1 MIHGLDTS
9 FLVAAEVQEHPNHL
23 AARACLV
30 SLLGRGD
37 QVSLTPWVVGEFVR
51 VVTDSK
57 RFQYPLDMSAAIRR
71 TEEWRKTFE
80 VVQTFTTDRSMS
92 LFSKWM
98 IQHRLGR
105 KRVTD
110 TLLAATW
117 HDAAISSI
125 LTLNGADFTI
135 FGCFNIVVP

>member
-9 FLVAAEVQEHPNHL
+9 FLVAAEVQEHADHA
-23 AARACLV
+23 AARACLGA
-30 SLLGRGD
+30 LFRRGD

-51 VVTDSK
+51 VVTDAK
-57 RFQYPLDMSAAIRR
+57 RFQSPLDMPAGIKR
-71 TEEWRKTFE
+71 TEAWWSTPE
-80 VVQTFTTDRSMS
+80 VVRTFTTDRSMS
-92 LFSKWM
+92 LFAKWM

-117 HDAAISSI
+117 HDVAISSV
-125 LTLNGADFTI
+125 LTLNGADFLI